1 MQKHRGALCYLLF
14 GALTTLVNFLIYFPC
29 FNLLSM
35 SAAVSNGIAWAGAV
49 VFAFVTNKQFVFQSA
64 DWSRKAWLREL
75 VQFTACRLASGIGET
90 GILYLTVDL
99 LLWNGNLVKILVS
112 VLVVLV
118 NYVTSKCFVFKRTR

>member
-1 MQKHRGALCYLLF
+1 MGALRYLIF
-14 GALTTLVNFLIYFPC
+14 GVLTTLVNFLIYFPC
-29 FNLLSM
+29 FNLLAM
-35 SAAVSNGIAWAGAV
+35 GAAVSNGIAWAGAV
-49 VFAFVTNKQFVFQSA
+49 AFAFVTNKQFVFQSA

-75 VQFTACRLASGIGET
+75 VKFTGCRLASGIGET

-99 LLWNGNLVKILVS
+99 LLWNGNLMKILVS